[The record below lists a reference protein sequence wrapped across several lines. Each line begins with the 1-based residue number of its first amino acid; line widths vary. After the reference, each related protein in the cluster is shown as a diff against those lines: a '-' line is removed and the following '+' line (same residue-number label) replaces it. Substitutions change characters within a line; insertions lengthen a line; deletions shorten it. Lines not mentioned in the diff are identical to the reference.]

1 MSARRRIP
9 FLLAILLSILFF
21 GPAGCKWSD
30 LKPPQ
35 AHRGVIDLRAWDFK
49 SGGPADLIGEWE
61 FYWQRHLSPADL
73 AQAAPPPLSGYIQ
86 VPGFWNGYRL
96 EGTQLQGVGC
106 ATYRLDV
113 LLKQTDAPLALKVEE
128 ISTAYTIYIDRKPA
142 AAAGLAGVTAATT
155 TPGQFPAIVAF
166 QPGSDHVEILLQVSN
181 FHHRRGGMWDLITLG
196 PEAEIRR
203 LNDLQRSF
211 DFFILGAIF
220 AMAVY
225 HLILF
230 AVRQKFR
237 PTLYFGIVCL
247 LVAMRLLTT
256 DERHLL
262 QFAPNIDWSLLI
274 KLEYLS
280 YYLAVPAFAF
290 FLKSLFPQLSRNLL
304 RAILVIGFG
313 FSAVVL
319 FTPPAV
325 FTYTLHAYDFFTL
338 GLFVY
343 TFRLLLSDPVRRQV
357 EAFVL
362 MIGLLGL
369 CLTVVNDMLHVERVI
384 RTGFFAPFGLLF
396 FIFSQS
402 FLVSFRLLRA
412 FTLAETQRTELRDT
426 LESLK
431 QEVIDRIR
439 VEEALRESEEKYRTI
454 LNSIQEGYYE
464 VDLKGDMLFCND
476 SLCGIIGYTREE
488 LIGMN
493 NRQYMPAEAY
503 KRVYETFLSVYNTG
517 EATKVL
523 DWEVITKE
531 GAKKIVEAS
540 VTLIRD
546 GRGAASGFRGV
557 VRDITDRKKAEEQA
571 KLHQQQL
578 MQASKMAALGVLVSG
593 VAHEINNPTNFIMLN
608 APILRDAW
616 ENALPILEDYYRE
629 NGDFLMGGVPYSEM
643 RQHVPKLLAGI
654 ADGAGRIKQIVAN
667 LKTYVRGDDADLS
680 QRVDVNAVIQSALS
694 LISNVIKNATSHFN
708 VRCAPGLPPVPG
720 SFQRLEQVIINLL
733 QNACQALTDRTRG
746 IFISTAL
753 ADKGDHVVVRVQ
765 DEGAGITAED
775 LARIREPFFTTKQE
789 SGGLGLGL
797 SISARIV
804 EEHGGTMRFTSQPG
818 AGTTVEISLPCRAGA
833 AG

>member
-1 MSARRRIP
+1 MSAQRFKKLLLPIFIS
-9 FLLAILLSILFF
+9 FLVFS
-21 GPAGCKWSD
+21 PAGCKWTD
-30 LKPPQ
+30 PKPPQ
-35 AHRGVIDLRAWDFK
+35 AHRGLIDLRDWDFK
-49 SGGPADLIGEWE
+49 SNGPADLIGEWE
-61 FYWQRHLSPADL
+61 FHWQRHLSPRDFSQPPL
-73 AQAAPPPLSGYIQ
+73 PPPSGYIY
-86 VPGFWNGYRL
+86 VPGFWNGYPL
-96 EGTQLQGVGC
+96 DGSQLPGTGY
-106 ATYRLDV
+106 ATYRLNV
-113 LLKQTDAPLALKVEE
+113 LLKPADTPLALKIEE
-128 ISTAYTIYIDRKPA
+128 VSTAYTIFIDRRPA
-142 AAAGLAGVTAATT
+142 FSAGLAGMTPATT
-155 TPGQFPAIVAF
+155 VPRQFPAIVAF
-166 QPGSDHVEILLQVSN
+166 QPDSGQVEILLQVSN
-181 FHHRRGGMWDLITLG
+181 FHHRRGGPWDLITLG
-196 PEAEIRR
+196 SETQIRR
-203 LNDLQRSF
+203 LNEIQRSF

-220 AMAVY
+220 SMAVY
-225 HLILF
+225 HLSLF

-237 PTLYFGIVCL
+237 PTLYFGVVCL
-247 LVAMRLLTT
+247 LVALRLLTT

-262 QFAPNIDWSLLI
+262 QFAPAIDWGVLI

-290 FLKSLFPQLSRNLL
+290 FLKSLFPQLPRNLL

-325 FTYTLHAYDFFTL
+325 FTHTLHAYDIFTL

-369 CLTVVNDMLHVERVI
+369 CLAVVNDMLHVERVI
-384 RTGFFAPFGLLF
+384 RTGFFAPFGMLF
-396 FIFSQS
+396 FIFSQA
-402 FLVSFRLLRA
+402 FLLSFRLLRA
-412 FTLAETQRTELRDT
+412 FTLAEAQRTELRDT

-439 VEEALRESEEKYRTI
+439 VEEDLRESEEKYRTI

-464 VDLKGDMLFCND
+464 VDLKGDMMFCND
-476 SLCGIIGYTREE
+476 SLCGITGYSREE
-488 LIGMN
+488 LIGLN
-493 NRQYMPAEAY
+493 NRRYMSAEAS
-503 KRVYETFLSVYNTG
+503 KRVYETFLRVYNSG
-517 EATKVL
+517 EAAKAF
-523 DWEVITKE
+523 DWEVITKD
-531 GAKKIVEAS
+531 GTKKIVEAS

-546 GRGAASGFRGV
+546 GKGTASGFRGV

-616 ENALPILEDYYRE
+616 ENALPILEAYYKE
-629 NGDFLMGGVPYSEM
+629 NGDFLMGGMKYSDM
-643 RQHVPKLLAGI
+643 RQHVPKLLAGV

-667 LKTYVRGDDADLS
+667 LKTYVRGDGADLT

-694 LISNVIKNATSHFN
+694 LISNVIKNATSHFT
-708 VRCAPGLPPVPG
+708 VRCDSGLPPLQG
-720 SFQRLEQVIINLL
+720 SFQRLEQVIINLI
-733 QNACQALTDRTRG
+733 QNACQALADKTRG
-746 IFISTAL
+746 ISISTML
-753 ADKGDHVVVRVQ
+753 DDTGDHVVIRVQ
-765 DEGAGITAED
+765 DEGAGISADD
-775 LARIREPFFTTKQE
+775 LIRIREPFFTTKQE
-789 SGGLGLGL
+789 AGGLGLGL

-804 EEHGGTMRFTSQPG
+804 EEHRGSMRFTSQPG
-818 AGTTVEISLPCRAGA
+818 VGTTVEITLPCQPGA

>member
-1 MSARRRIP
+1 MSAQRFKKVLP
-9 FLLAILLSILFF
+9 PVFLSVLVFCAF
-21 GPAGCKWSD
+21 GCKWTD
-30 LKPPQ
+30 PEPPL
-35 AHRGVIDLRAWDFK
+35 AHRGVIDLTAWDFE
-49 SGGPADLIGEWE
+49 SNGPVDLIGEWE

-73 AQAAPPPLSGYIQ
+73 AQAAPPLSSGYIQ

-96 EGTQLQGVGC
+96 EGFQLPGTGC
-106 ATYRLDV
+106 ATYRLKV
-113 LLKQTDAPLALKVEE
+113 LLKQTDAPLALKIEE
-128 ISTAYTIYIDRKPA
+128 VSTAYTIYIDQKPA
-142 AAAGLAGVTAATT
+142 ASAGLAGTAAATT
-155 TPGQFPAIVAF
+155 VPRQFPAIVAF
-166 QPGSDHVEILLQVSN
+166 QPGSGQVEILLQVSN
-181 FHHRRGGMWDLITLG
+181 FHHRRGGPWDLITLG
-196 PEAEIRR
+196 SESQIRR
-203 LNDLQRSF
+203 LNEIQRSF

-220 AMAVY
+220 SMAVY
-225 HLILF
+225 HLSLF
-230 AVRQKFR
+230 AVRQQFR

-247 LVAMRLLTT
+247 LVALRLLTT

-262 QFAPNIDWSLLI
+262 QFAPNIDWVLLI
-274 KLEYLS
+274 RLEYLS

-290 FLKSLFPQLSRNLL
+290 FLRSLFPQLPRNLL
-304 RAILVIGFG
+304 RAILVIGLG
-313 FSAVVL
+313 LSAVVL
-319 FTPPAV
+319 LTPPSV
-325 FTYTLHAYDFFTL
+325 FTYTLPAYDFFTL

-343 TFRLLLSDPVRRQV
+343 TFRLLLSDPVRRQM

-362 MIGLLGL
+362 MIGLLGI
-369 CLTVVNDMLHVERVI
+369 CLAVVNDILHVERVI

-402 FLVSFRLLRA
+402 FLLSFRLVRA

-439 VEEALRESEEKYRTI
+439 VEEALREGEEKYRTI

-464 VDLKGDMLFCND
+464 VDLKGDMRFCND
-476 SLCGIIGYTREE
+476 SLCGIIGYSREE

-523 DWEVITKE
+523 DWEVITKD

-616 ENALPILEDYYRE
+616 ENALPILEAYYKE
-629 NGDFLMGGVPYSEM
+629 NGDFLMGGMKYSDM
-643 RQHVPKLLAGI
+643 RQHVPKLLAGV

-667 LKTYVRGDDADLS
+667 LKTYVRGDGADLS

-694 LISNVIKNATSHFN
+694 LISNVIKNATSHFS
-708 VRCAPGLPPVPG
+708 VRCAPGLPPVQG
-720 SFQRLEQVIINLL
+720 SFQRLEQVIINLI
-733 QNACQALTDRTRG
+733 QNACQALADKTRG
-746 IFISTAL
+746 IFIATML
-753 ADKGDHVVVRVQ
+753 DDTGDHVVIRVQ
-765 DEGAGITAED
+765 DEGAGISAED
-775 LARIREPFFTTKQE
+775 LVRLREPFFTTKQDA
-789 SGGLGLGL
+789 GGLGLGL

-804 EEHGGTMRFTSQPG
+804 EEHRGTMRFTSQPG
-818 AGTTVEISLPCRAGA
+818 VGTTVEITLPCPAG
-833 AG
+833 

>member
-1 MSARRRIP
+1 MSAQSIQKG
-9 FLLAILLSILFF
+9 LLPLLLGILVFCM
-21 GPAGCKWSD
+21 GGCQWAG

-35 AHRGVIDLRAWDFK
+35 AVRGLIDLSDWDFTLN
-49 SGGPADLIGEWE
+49 GPTELVGEWE
-61 FYWQRHLSPADL
+61 FYWQRHLLPTDFSPS
-73 AQAAPPPLSGYIQ
+73 PPPAPSGYIF

-96 EGTQLQGVGC
+96 EGVPLPGTGY
-106 ATYRLDV
+106 ATYRLTV
-113 LLKQTDAPLALKVEE
+113 RLKPAATPLALRVEE

-142 AAAGLAGVTAATT
+142 ASVGLAGMTPATT
-155 TPGQFPAIVAF
+155 VPRQFPAIVAF
-166 QPGSDHVEILLQVSN
+166 QPESDRIEILLQVSN
-181 FHHRRGGMWDLITLG
+181 FHHRRGGPWDLITLG
-196 PEAEIRR
+196 SETQIRR
-203 LNDLQRSF
+203 LNEMQRSF

-220 AMAVY
+220 SMAVY
-225 HLILF
+225 HLSLF

-247 LVAMRLLTT
+247 LVALRLLTT

-262 QFAPNIDWSLLI
+262 QFAPNVGWVLLI

-280 YYLAVPAFAF
+280 YYLTVPAFAF
-290 FLKSLFPQLSRNLL
+290 FLKSLFPQLPRNLL
-304 RAILVIGFG
+304 RAILVIGLG

-319 FTPPAV
+319 ATPPSV
-325 FTYTLHAYDFFTL
+325 FTHTLLAYDVFTL

-343 TFRLLLSDPVRRQV
+343 TFGLLLSDPVRRQM

-369 CLTVVNDMLHVERVI
+369 CLAVVNDILHVERVI
-384 RTGFFAPFGLLF
+384 RTGFFAPFGLFF
-396 FIFSQS
+396 FILSQA
-402 FLVSFRLLRA
+402 FLLSFRLLRA
-412 FTLAETQRTELRDT
+412 FTVAETQRTELRDT

-464 VDLKGDMLFCND
+464 VDLSGNMMFCND
-476 SLCGIIGYTREE
+476 SLCGIIGYSRDE

-493 NRQYMPAEAY
+493 NRQYMPTEAY
-503 KRVYETFLSVYNTG
+503 KRIYETFLRVYNTG
-517 EATKVL
+517 EATKAF
-523 DWEVITKE
+523 DWEVVTKD

-546 GRGAASGFRGV
+546 AKGTANGFRGV
-557 VRDITDRKKAEEQA
+557 VRDITDRRKAEEQA

-616 ENALPILEDYYRE
+616 ESGLPILEEYYKD
-629 NGDFLMGGVPYSEM
+629 NGDFLMGGMKYSDL
-643 RQHVPKLLAGI
+643 RQHMPKLLGGI
-654 ADGAGRIKQIVAN
+654 ENGAGRIKQIVAN
-667 LKTYVRGDDADLS
+667 LKTYVRGDTGDLS
-680 QRVDVNAVIQSALS
+680 QRVDVNAVIQSSIS
-694 LISNVIKNATSHFN
+694 LISNVIKNATSHFTIRYDAN
-708 VRCAPGLPPVPG
+708 LPPVRG
-720 SFQRLEQVIINLL
+720 SFQRLEQVIINLI
-733 QNACQALTDRTRG
+733 QNACQALTDKTRG

-753 ADKGDHVVVRVQ
+753 DDTGENFVIRVQ
-765 DEGAGITAED
+765 DEGSGIPAED

-789 SGGLGLGL
+789 SGGLGLGV
-797 SISARIV
+797 SISSRIV
-804 EEHGGTMRFTSQPG
+804 EEHRGSMRFTSQPG
-818 AGTTVEISLPCRAGA
+818 LGTTVEITLPCSADA
-833 AG
+833 TD

>member
-1 MSARRRIP
+1 MSAQR
-9 FLLAILLSILFF
+9 FKKVLLPIFISILVFS
-21 GPAGCKWSD
+21 PAGCKWTGP
-30 LKPPQ
+30 KPPQ
-35 AHRGVIDLRAWDFK
+35 AHRGLIDLRDWDFK
-49 SGGPADLIGEWE
+49 SNGPADLIGEWE
-61 FYWQRHLSPADL
+61 FHWQRHLLPADFSR
-73 AQAAPPPLSGYIQ
+73 AAPPPSGYIQ
-86 VPGFWNGYRL
+86 VPGFWKGYPL
-96 EGTQLQGVGC
+96 DGSHLPGTGY
-106 ATYRLDV
+106 ATYRLKV
-113 LLKQTDAPLALKVEE
+113 LLKPADASLSLKIEE
-128 ISTAYTIYIDRKPA
+128 VSTAYTIFIDGRPA
-142 AAAGLAGVTAATT
+142 ASAGLTGM
-155 TPGQFPAIVAF
+155 TPESTVPQQFPAIVAF
-166 QPGSDHVEILLQVSN
+166 QPESEHVEILLQVSN
-181 FHHRRGGMWDLITLG
+181 FHHRRGGLWDLITLG
-196 PEAEIRR
+196 SEAQIRR

-220 AMAVY
+220 CMAGY
-225 HLILF
+225 HLSLF

-247 LVAMRLLTT
+247 LIGLRLLAT

-262 QFAPNIDWSLLI
+262 QFAPAIDWGVLI

-290 FLKSLFPQLSRNLL
+290 FLKSLFPQLPRNLL

-325 FTYTLHAYDFFTL
+325 FTHTLHAYDLFTL

-369 CLTVVNDMLHVERVI
+369 CLAVVNDMLHVERVI
-384 RTGFFAPFGLLF
+384 RTGFFAPFGMLF
-396 FIFSQS
+396 FIFSQA
-402 FLVSFRLLRA
+402 FLLSFRLLRA
-412 FTLAETQRTELRDT
+412 FTLAEAQRTELRDT

-439 VEEALRESEEKYRTI
+439 VEEDLRESEEKYRTI

-464 VDLKGDMLFCND
+464 VDLKGDMMFCND
-476 SLCGIIGYTREE
+476 SLCGIIGYSREE

-493 NRQYMPAEAY
+493 NRRYMPAEAS
-503 KRVYETFLSVYNTG
+503 KRVYETFLRVYNTG
-517 EATKVL
+517 EAAKAF
-523 DWEVITKE
+523 DWEVITKD
-531 GAKKIVEAS
+531 GTKKIVEAS

-546 GRGAASGFRGV
+546 GKGTASGFRGV

-616 ENALPILEDYYRE
+616 ENALPILEAYYQE
-629 NGDFLMGGVPYSEM
+629 NGDFLLGGMKYSDL
-643 RQHVPKLLAGI
+643 RQHVPKLLAGV
-654 ADGAGRIKQIVAN
+654 ADGASRIKQIVAN
-667 LKTYVRGDDADLS
+667 LKTYVRGDGGADLS

-694 LISNVIKNATSHFN
+694 LISNVIKNATSHFTI
-708 VRCAPGLPPVPG
+708 RCDSGLPPVQG
-720 SFQRLEQVIINLL
+720 SFQRLEQVIINLI
-733 QNACQALTDRTRG
+733 QNACQALADKTRG
-746 IFISTAL
+746 IFISTRL
-753 ADKGDHVVVRVQ
+753 DDTGDHVVIRVQ
-765 DEGAGITAED
+765 DEGAGISAED
-775 LARIREPFFTTKQE
+775 LVRLREPFFTTKQDA
-789 SGGLGLGL
+789 GGLGLGL

-804 EEHGGTMRFTSQPG
+804 EEHHGSMRFTSQPG
-818 AGTTVEISLPCRAGA
+818 VGTTVEITLPCRPGA

>member
-1 MSARRRIP
+1 MSAQRRNT
-9 FLLAILLSILFF
+9 FLLPIFLSILVFSP
-21 GPAGCKWSD
+21 GGCKWSD
-30 LKPPQ
+30 PKPPQ

-49 SGGPADLIGEWE
+49 SNGPADLIGEWE
-61 FYWQRHLSPADL
+61 FYWQRHMSPADHS
-73 AQAAPPPLSGYIQ
+73 QAAPPPPPEYIR
-86 VPGFWNGYRL
+86 VPGFWNGSRL
-96 EGTQLQGVGC
+96 EGVQLSGTGC
-106 ATYRLDV
+106 ATYRLKV
-113 LLKQTDAPLALKVEE
+113 LLKQAETPLALKVEE
-128 ISTAYTIYIDRKPA
+128 ISTAYTIFINRKPA
-142 AAAGLAGVTAATT
+142 AAAGLAGLTAATT
-155 TPGQFPAIVAF
+155 VPRQFPAIVAF
-166 QPGSDHVEILLQVSN
+166 QPESEDVEILLQVSN
-181 FHHRRGGMWDLITLG
+181 FHHRRGGLWDLITLG
-196 PEAEIRR
+196 PEDQMRR

-220 AMAVY
+220 SMAVY

-247 LVAMRLLTT
+247 LVALRLLTT

-262 QFAPNIDWSLLI
+262 QFAPNINWGVLI

-280 YYLAVPAFAF
+280 YYLAVPAFVF

-304 RAILVIGFG
+304 RAVLVIGFG

-325 FTYTLHAYDFFTL
+325 FTYTLHAYDVFTL

-384 RTGFFAPFGLLF
+384 RTGFFAPFGMLF
-396 FIFSQS
+396 FIFSQA
-402 FLVSFRLLRA
+402 FLLSFRLLRA

-476 SLCGIIGYTREE
+476 SLCGIIGYGREE

-493 NRQYMPAEAY
+493 NRQYMPAEAH

-523 DWEVITKE
+523 DWEVITKD
-531 GAKKIVEAS
+531 GTKKIVEAS

-546 GRGAASGFRGV
+546 GRGAGGGFRGV

-578 MQASKMAALGVLVSG
+578 MQASKMAALGVLVSS

-616 ENALPILEDYYRE
+616 ENALPILEEYYRE
-629 NGDFLMGGVPYSEM
+629 NGDFLMGGMPYSDM
-643 RQHVPKLLAGI
+643 RQHVPRLLAGV

-667 LKTYVRGDDADLS
+667 LKTYVRGDGADLS

-694 LISNVIKNATSHFN
+694 LISNVIKNATSHFT
-708 VRCAPGLPPVPG
+708 VRCAPGLPPVQG

-753 ADKGDHVVVRVQ
+753 ADKGDHVVIRVQ
-765 DEGAGITAED
+765 DEGAGITAEE

-804 EEHGGTMRFTSQPG
+804 EEHGGTMHFTSRPA